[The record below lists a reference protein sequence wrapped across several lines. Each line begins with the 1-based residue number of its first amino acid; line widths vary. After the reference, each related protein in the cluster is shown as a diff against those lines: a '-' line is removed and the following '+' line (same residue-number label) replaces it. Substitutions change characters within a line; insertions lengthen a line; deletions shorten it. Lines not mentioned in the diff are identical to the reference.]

1 MGCRLARSSHCLSG
15 MNLSKLT
22 PVARK
27 RVKRAIRKFHKY
39 TAPKRKLGGIR
50 THKVTLAWARTW
62 NRARRVL
69 GLTLVSGLT
78 LAPHAQDGAS

>member
-1 MGCRLARSSHCLSG
+1 

-50 THKVTLAWARTW
+50 THKVTLAWARSW
-62 NRARRVL
+62 NRTRRML
-69 GLTLVSGLT
+69 GLPVLSGLT
-78 LAPHAQDGAS
+78 LTPYAQASQDGAS